1 MANFATGCGRRSG
14 SLNRTCPRYSN
25 RNRPLCMPPDPGE
38 ITGLQIFASRVRE
51 REGAIFTPGICS
63 HRQSL
68 NVTTDVTT

>member
-1 MANFATGCGRRSG
+1 
-14 SLNRTCPRYSN
+14 
-25 RNRPLCMPPDPGE
+25 MPPDPGE